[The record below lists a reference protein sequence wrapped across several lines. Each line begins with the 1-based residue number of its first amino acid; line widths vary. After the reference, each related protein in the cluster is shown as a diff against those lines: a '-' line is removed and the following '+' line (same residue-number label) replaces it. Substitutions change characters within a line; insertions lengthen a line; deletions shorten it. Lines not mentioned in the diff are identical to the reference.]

1 MVIPTFMAS
10 VHKLPG
16 KPNWVCFFT
25 DRTNKRRCKS
35 TLTVDKRE
43 AERVC
48 FKLQEIEDRARSG
61 RLTEDRARKVIETA
75 VAEIMEACGS
85 PIEQKTVREH
95 FESWLKGA
103 TLSIGTFKRYECV
116 AQSFLTFLGGKADQH
131 LATLRSKEIEDY
143 RNELAD
149 RVASG
154 TVNAHLK
161 VIRVCLEKAIKQR
174 YFDSNPG
181 RLVENV
187 ATSDKHRRR
196 AFTMDEL
203 KKLIAIASP
212 NWKTMILIGL
222 YTGLRLRD
230 CVNLTALNLDLS
242 NGEFTLTEAK
252 TSKTRI
258 VPIAKPL
265 LSYLEGLDLGDDPRA
280 PLCPGLAGKVQ
291 SSLSNEFFDLMAAA
305 GLVVARS
312 HQKSKNGKGR
322 SSRRKQSEITFHA
335 LRHTATSLL
344 KRAGVSN
351 AVAMDLIGHASEAVS
366 RNYTHIDDETKR
378 NALNRLPDVTK

>member
-1 MVIPTFMAS
+1 
-10 VHKLPG
+10 
-16 KPNWVCFFT
+16 
-25 DRTNKRRCKS
+25 
-35 TLTVDKRE
+35 
-43 AERVC
+43 
-48 FKLQEIEDRARSG
+48 
-61 RLTEDRARKVIETA
+61 
-75 VAEIMEACGS
+75 MEACGS

-103 TLSIGTFKRYECV
+103 TLSIGTFKRYEGV

-252 TSKTRI
+252 TNKTRI

-312 HQKSKNGKGR
+312 HQKSKSGKGR

-351 AVAMDLIGHASEAVS
+351 AVAMDLIGHDSEAVS
-366 RNYTHIDDETKR
+366 MNYTHIDDETKR
-378 NALNRLPDVTK
+378 NALNRLPDITK